1 MLCQITVE
9 QHSKLKLVSF
19 ARSYDQIAGRSEQSI
34 ARATKCLPSCQRSE
48 FETKILP
55 PVDSPSGDVFSGYF
69 FYATGKYVEKS
80 YYYTYDWNSFVADV
94 GGYMGLLLGHSL
106 LSYYDVAK
114 LVWKRGQEECKRN

>member
-1 MLCQITVE
+1 ML
-9 QHSKLKLVSF
+9 
-19 ARSYDQIAGRSEQSI
+19 
-34 ARATKCLPSCQRSE
+34 
-48 FETKILP
+48 
-55 PVDSPSGDVFSGYF
+55 SGYF

-114 LVWKRGQEECKRN
+114 LMWKRGREECSKRT

>member
-1 MLCQITVE
+1 M
-9 QHSKLKLVSF
+9 KLISF

-34 ARATKCLPSCQRSE
+34 ARTTKCLPSCKRSE

-94 GGYMGLLLGHSL
+94 GATWGCCSDTASSATTTSPSSCG
-106 LSYYDVAK
+106 
-114 LVWKRGQEECKRN
+114 RGARKSVKGIESQ

>member
-1 MLCQITVE
+1 MLCQPTVE
-9 QHSKLKLVSF
+9 QRTKLKLLSF

-34 ARATKCLPSCQRSE
+34 ARATKCLPSCKGSE